1 MKKISVVV
9 PCFNATAYLN
19 VCMEHLLRQ
28 TIGIENIEI
37 ILVDDAS
44 TDDGATWNLIMEYES
59 RYSES
64 VIAIPLEENMRQGG
78 ARNVGIS
85 YAGGEYLFFCDADDW
100 ITLDA
105 LEILYAKAKEYDA
118 DVVEFRHEIVWEMPE
133 SGEYPRNIEQEGG
146 QSCFKEISTEQDRRE
161 IVLRT
166 DDYYTL
172 GCWNKLY
179 RLSMIREHEI
189 CFVPHLICEEPSFTL
204 PVRYYVKR
212 HYFLDKVLYF
222 YYQSPGSTVRSKWGK
237 RRWDSSKVWL
247 CVYEELTKR
256 GLALL
261 CHEELEYLF
270 TIYYMGM
277 SLSIWCQQGTD
288 VIKDELVILQ
298 NTMRTLFPN
307 AAQNRYL
314 NDGNT
319 WHQILSGIL
328 RIEVTDESTVMV
340 NQLLKKH
347 LLGSNTG
354 KKEAVYTET
363 AQNLKMTADELKR
376 EVDRRIRNGAYDG
389 IQELLM
395 ENHEVTVKDNDLATV
410 SFLCI
415 LYEKEK
421 EAGVPVIFSKVYGME
436 ELIARHTILKFY
448 LHRITFDVMDEG
460 GLETFRQFL
469 AQNQISDYELSNA
482 VDFSVSKVLKEK
494 VLSVVREK

>member
-28 TIGIENIEI
+28 TIGIGNMEI

-44 TDDGATWNLIMEYES
+44 TDDGATWNLIMEYEG

-105 LEILYAKAKEYDA
+105 LEILYAKAKEYGA
-118 DVVEFRHEIVWEMPE
+118 DVVEFRHEIVWKMPD
-133 SGEYPRNIEQEGG
+133 SGEYLKSVEQEGG
-146 QSCFKEISTEQDRRE
+146 QNCFKEISTEQDRRE

-247 CVYEELTKR
+247 YVYEELTKR
-256 GLALL
+256 GLASL

-288 VIKDELVILQ
+288 VVKDELVILQ

-307 AAQNRYL
+307 AVQNRYL

-319 WHQILSGIL
+319 WHQILLSIL
-328 RIEVTDESTVMV
+328 KVGVTDESTQMI
-340 NQLLKKH
+340 NQLLKRH
-347 LLGSNTG
+347 LLGSASAQVP
-354 KKEAVYTET
+354 KEALEIK
-363 AQNLKMTADELKR
+363 QCADSRELKQILDEGIKR
-376 EVDRRIRNGAYDG
+376 AAFDG
-389 IQELLM
+389 IGKLLVQNK
-395 ENHEVTVKDNDLATV
+395 EILEHSNDLATV
-410 SFLCI
+410 YY
-415 LYEKEK
+415 LYSVYEQEKA
-421 EAGVPVIFSKVYGME
+421 AGVPVLFTKVSDTD
-436 ELIARHTILKFY
+436 ELLTRYTSLKFY
-448 LHRITFDVMDEG
+448 LRRIEYDVMDEE
-460 GLETFRQFL
+460 GLEEFYQFIV
-469 AQNQISDYELSNA
+469 QKQISSFELSK
-482 VDFSVSKVLKEK
+482 VMDFSVCQREKVLK
-494 VLSVVREK
+494 VVQGK

>member
-28 TIGIENIEI
+28 TIGIENMEI

-59 RYSES
+59 RYTES

-100 ITLDA
+100 ISLDA
-105 LEILYAKAKEYDA
+105 LELLYERAKEYDA
-118 DVVEFRHEIVWEMPE
+118 DVVEFRHEIVWKMPE
-133 SGEYPRNIEQEGG
+133 SEEYPMSMEQEGG
-146 QSCFKEISTEQDRRE
+146 QSCFKEITTEQDRKE

-166 DDYYTL
+166 DGYYTL

-179 RLSMIREHEI
+179 RLSMIRQHEI

-222 YYQSPGSTVRSKWGK
+222 YYQSPDSTVRSKWGK

-247 CVYEELTKR
+247 YVYEELTKR
-256 GLALL
+256 GLASM

-288 VIKDELVILQ
+288 VIKDELMILQ

-314 NDGNT
+314 NDKNT
-319 WHQILSGIL
+319 WHQILLSIL
-328 RIEVTDESTVMV
+328 KVGVTDEGTQMI
-340 NQLLKKH
+340 NQLLKRH
-347 LLGSNTG
+347 LLGSSTG
-354 KKEAVYTET
+354 ENVNENAGNIQNQELT
-363 AQNLKMTADELKR
+363 ACELR
-376 EVDRRIRNGAYDG
+376 NEVDKLIRQGSFEQ
-389 IQELLM
+389 IKELLLAYKK
-395 ENHEVTVKDNDLATV
+395 VTEHDNNLATV
-410 SFLCI
+410 CYLCSV
-415 LYEKEK
+415 YEKEK
-421 EAGVPVIFSKVYGME
+421 AAGVPVIFSKVSDME
-436 ELIARHTILKFY
+436 ELLTRYTRLKFY
-448 LHRITFDVMDEG
+448 LRRIEYDVLEEGEIDTFH
-460 GLETFRQFL
+460 QFL
-469 AQNQISDYELSNA
+469 IQNQVSEYELST
-482 VDFSVSKVLKEK
+482 VIDFSVCRREK
-494 VLSVVREK
+494 VLNAIRYKM